1 MAVVFD
7 ASILIDLFNQRLA
20 GDRRI
25 KLDALVALLSKER
38 TTILIPTPAFT
49 ELLVGAG
56 KAREQYFRDLSSNS
70 NFRIEPFGPKA
81 AMECALLLA
90 EAWTKPEQRRVTHTK
105 VKFDWQIVA
114 IAKSRNASAI
124 YSDDPDLKRAAARV
138 QIPVHTTDSLPMPES
153 ARQQPISFDPDP

>member
-7 ASILIDLFNQRLA
+7 ASVLIDLFNDRLA

-25 KLDALVALLSKER
+25 KLDALVDTLSKQR

-49 ELLVGAG
+49 EFLVGAG
-56 KAREQYFRDLSSNS
+56 KARERYFRLLSGSAR
-70 NFRIEPFGPKA
+70 FRVESFDPKA

-90 EAWTKPEQRRVTHTK
+90 EAWSKAEQRRVTHTK

-114 IAKSRNASAI
+114 IAASRNASAI

-138 QIPVHTTDSLPMPES
+138 RIPVHTTDSLHLPENT
-153 ARQQPISFDPDP
+153 RQQSIPFDPKP